1 MALTVPL
8 VELAHDADPL
18 RVGRPDGELNPG
30 NTLHLHGVRTQL
42 LLQAAMSSLLEQL
55 YVCVQQE
62 MRIHR
67 RKLRRPRR
75 WRGDYRA
82 PLDDL
87 ADQCRTLVWRR
98 GQSSFGFL
106 RFTFNVGLVHK

>member
-18 RVGRPDGELNPG
+18 RIGRPDGELNPG
-30 NTLHLHGVRTQL
+30 NTLHPHGVRAQL

-62 MRIHR
+62 MRIYRSNFR
-67 RKLRRPRR
+67 RR
-75 WRGDYRA
+75 
-82 PLDDL
+82 
-87 ADQCRTLVWRR
+87 
-98 GQSSFGFL
+98 
-106 RFTFNVGLVHK
+106 